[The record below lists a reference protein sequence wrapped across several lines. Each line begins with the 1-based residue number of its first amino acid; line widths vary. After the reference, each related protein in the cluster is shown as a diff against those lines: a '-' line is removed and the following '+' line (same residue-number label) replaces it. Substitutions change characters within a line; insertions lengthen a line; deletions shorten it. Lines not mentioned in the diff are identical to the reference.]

1 VNLRGD
7 ARARRRRLMNRLMES
22 LGTLAAL
29 LALAVLAVVVVSVAR
44 RGAGALSWD
53 FFTKGQALFGQPGG
67 GIANAIVGTLLLV
80 ALAGAMAVPVGVLT
94 AIYLTEFAP
103 RPVAVTLQV
112 VLDVLT
118 GLPTIVIGIFVY
130 GLLVV
135 GHLQSGY
142 AGAVALAIIM
152 LPLVGRATQEVL
164 LLVPATLR
172 EASLALG
179 VRRWRAVLGIIL
191 PSSLGG
197 ILTGTVL
204 AVARAAGE
212 TAPLLFTSSIFANT
226 VETDVTKPLPN
237 IPVLIFNYSE
247 QPDPAL
253 HQQAWAAALVL
264 MVFVLLAS
272 LAARAL
278 MARSRRKLAP

>member
-7 ARARRRRLMNRLMES
+7 ARAGRRRLLNRAMES
-22 LGTLAAL
+22 AGTLAAL
-29 LALAVLAVVVVSVAR
+29 LAVAVLVIVIVSVAR

-67 GIANAIVGTLLLV
+67 GIANAIVGTALLV
-80 ALAGAMAVPVGVLT
+80 ALAAAMAVPVGVL
-94 AIYLTEFAP
+94 AAVYLTEFAP
-103 RPVAVTLQV
+103 RRVALALQI

-118 GLPTIVIGIFVY
+118 GLPTIVIGIFVF

-142 AGAVALAIIM
+142 AGAFALAIIM
-152 LPLVGRATQEVL
+152 LPLIARATQEVL
-164 LLVPATLR
+164 LLVPSTLR

-191 PSSLGG
+191 PSSVGG

-212 TAPLLFTSSIFANT
+212 TAPLLFTTSIFANT

-247 QPDPAL
+247 QADPAL
-253 HQQAWAAALVL
+253 HEQAWAAALVL
-264 MVFVLLAS
+264 MAFVLLAS

-278 MARSRRKLAP
+278 FARSRRRLGQ

>member
-7 ARARRRRLMNRLMES
+7 ARARRRRLRNRAMES
-22 LGTLAAL
+22 VGTLAAL
-29 LALAVLAVVVVSVAR
+29 LAVGVLVIVVVSVAR
-44 RGAGALSWD
+44 RGGGALSWD

-67 GIANAIVGTLLLV
+67 GIANAIVGTALLV
-80 ALAGAMAVPVGVLT
+80 ALAAAMAVPVGVL
-94 AIYLTEFAP
+94 AAVYLTEFAP
-103 RPVAVTLQV
+103 ARLALALQI

-118 GLPTIVIGIFVY
+118 GLPTIVIGIFVF

-142 AGAVALAIIM
+142 AGSFALAIIM
-152 LPLVGRATQEVL
+152 LPVVARATQEVL
-164 LLVPATLR
+164 LLVPSTLR

-191 PSSLGG
+191 PSSVGG

-212 TAPLLFTSSIFANT
+212 TAPLLFTTSIFANT
-226 VETDVTKPLPN
+226 VQTDVTKPLPN

-247 QPDPAL
+247 QADPAL
-253 HQQAWAAALVL
+253 HEQAWAAALVL
-264 MVFVLLAS
+264 MAFVLLAS

-278 MARSRRKLAP
+278 FARSRRKLAG